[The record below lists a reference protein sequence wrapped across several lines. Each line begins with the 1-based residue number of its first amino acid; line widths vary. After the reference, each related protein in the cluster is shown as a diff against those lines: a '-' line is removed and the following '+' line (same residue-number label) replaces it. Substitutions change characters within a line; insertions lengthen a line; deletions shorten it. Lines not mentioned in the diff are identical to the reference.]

1 MDYKWEATQ
10 RDQHGTSVISSRQA
24 LDSVGAGATITVE
37 ASGRCNGPFVRLS
50 AMQSW
55 SSVVHNRDPDR
66 SGDVYVELN
75 YLLNVH
81 AEMAAV
87 TPCVG
92 TIVHAGMAA
101 VTEYIATSVHVYS
114 QPYSRPCTWEWPQ
127 RQRIALYLCIGVCI
141 EHCTDV

>member
-24 LDSVGAGATITVE
+24 LNFVGAGATITVG

-75 YLLNVH
+75 CFGGAPRLQ
-81 AEMAAV
+81 
-87 TPCVG
+87 
-92 TIVHAGMAA
+92 
-101 VTEYIATSVHVYS
+101 VYEKKIRF
-114 QPYSRPCTWEWPQ
+114 SRSSLSTLWK
-127 RQRIALYLCIGVCI
+127 
-141 EHCTDV
+141 